1 MSHPSGV
8 LRVTVVEARKLKDK
22 DVVGKDDAYIE
33 LYLDKDYKQRTTTI
47 KDTNNPTWNETFSLS
62 VLLLLLFIS
71 LLNEG
76 LL

>member
-1 MSHPSGV
+1 MSHPNGI

-47 KDTNNPTWNETFSLS
+47 KDSNSPTWNETFT
-62 VLLLLLFIS
+62 LFVD
-71 LLNEG
+71 
-76 LL
+76 